1 MTDAEIEAILS
12 RFQKIGHDWSG
23 WDTLYRDPAS
33 GELWE
38 IIYPK
43 SEMHGGGPRELKAI
57 PSPTRDRN
65 TAFQTDPLP
74 GDETVL

>member
-43 SEMHGGGPRELKAI
+43 SEMHGGGPRQLKAI
-57 PSPTRDRN
+57 SLADARSKYGISN
-65 TAFQTDPLP
+65 
-74 GDETVL
+74 